1 MPAGQFLDS
10 MPSSLFIFAHVAFL
24 AAGVWCVRRV
34 RSPAIWLYPISQ
46 IGFLAFFAGG
56 STLKL
61 AVLIEQMLVFA
72 LVILVARASPVQG
85 GLQTGG
91 RP

>member
-10 MPSSLFIFAHVAFL
+10 FPSWLFVFAHVAFL
-24 AAGVWCVRRV
+24 AAGVWCVRRG
-34 RSPAIWLYPISQ
+34 RSAAIWLYPVSQ
-46 IGFLAFFAGG
+46 IGFLVFFAGA

-72 LVILVARASPVQG
+72 LVITLARTSP
-85 GLQTGG
+85 TPDSPP
-91 RP
+91 RT